1 MYQADLH
8 YGYQRSHDD
17 YGTYHAFELTDP
29 DEKTDE
35 SAMGEHLACLLDTT
49 TEDEDFNFDL
59 MRVSLPESLVE
70 KIKAAAVR
78 EYKAQQEKEWFGVVR
93 WCNDDIRES
102 LEKYGMKTSQ
112 DNVDEVRWRCES
124 HHFTDGM
131 IEAGWDALDNIIQ
144 TALLDEEEYNGE
156 EEDAE

>member
-35 SAMGEHLACLLDTT
+35 GAMGEHLACLLDTT

-59 MRVSLPESLVE
+59 MRVNLPESLVE
-70 KIKAAAVR
+70 KIKADAVR

-93 WCNDDIRES
+93 WCDDDIREA
-102 LEKYGMKTSQ
+102 LEKRGLKASQ
-112 DNVDEVRWRCES
+112 DNVDEVRCRCES

-131 IEAGWDALDNIIQ
+131 IEAGWDALDYIVQ
-144 TALLDEEEYNGE
+144 TAILDEDEEE